1 MATNQDLQVAIAA
14 IAARIALNNIRA
26 QESNFLTISPSLKF
40 EIEDVEDNYAV
51 ILPITT
57 RETHMA
63 SIGLSEYPIEL
74 TGNTTT
80 LVDHVTRNPRQL
92 EITAYVSDD
101 TGAGFIGKMIAKV
114 LDKDAGDRPL
124 SEVIFEKLRNFC
136 EKGIVLDVFDCFSS
150 YYENMMI
157 TSVTA
162 PRELK
167 EGAEISI
174 SMREVLFA
182 QSETYKT
189 EAEKQKKAPEKPAN
203 KRQKKEKTDKGKTVA
218 LPWENQTQITQ
229 DTLPW
234 ES

>member
-1 MATNQDLQVAIAA
+1 MATNQDLQAA
-14 IAARIALNNIRA
+14 IAVIATRIALNKLRA
-26 QESNFLTISPSLKF
+26 QESNFLTLTPSLKF
-40 EIEDVEDNYAV
+40 DIEEIDDNYAV
-51 ILPITT
+51 MLPITL
-57 RETHMA
+57 RETHTA
-63 SIGLSEYPIEL
+63 SVGLSEYPIEL
-74 TGNTTT
+74 TSNTTG

-101 TGAGFIGKMIAKV
+101 TGAGFIEKVIAKV
-114 LDKDAGDRPL
+114 LDKDAGERPL
-124 SEVIFEKLRNFC
+124 SEIIFEKLRNWC
-136 EKGIVLDVFDCFSS
+136 EKGIVLDVLDCFSS

-182 QSETYKT
+182 QSESYKT

-203 KRQKKEKTDKGKTVA
+203 AKQKKQKTDKGKTNTLPWENNTQSSKEA
-218 LPWENQTQITQ
+218 LPWE
-229 DTLPW
+229 
-234 ES
+234 